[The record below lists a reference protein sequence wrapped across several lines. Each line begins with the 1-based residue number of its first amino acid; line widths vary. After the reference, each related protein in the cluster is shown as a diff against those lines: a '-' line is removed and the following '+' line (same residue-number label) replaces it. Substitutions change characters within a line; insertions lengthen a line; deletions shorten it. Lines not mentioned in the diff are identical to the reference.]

1 MNKVLFGGAFD
12 PIHLGHI
19 HMAEEASKKLDADV
33 IFIPAPISVWKKE
46 SAPIKDKIEMIKLS
60 IQDKPRLSIDL
71 FEVESGKSTN
81 YSIETAEYFVKK
93 YPNDKFYY
101 LIGADQ
107 VNSFHLWKE
116 AKKLSEI
123 VQIIFFE
130 RPNIQLDAKNIADFN
145 MMKIDGDLKDV
156 SSSEIRSLQNLKL
169 TEPVIKYIEDN
180 NLYYI
185 KEIKSHIGD
194 KRFNHSLSV
203 ANLAYEI
210 AKANKL
216 DDPWK
221 YYVAGILHDIGKE
234 DETSKEIMER
244 EFDDYMDLPKFAY
257 HQFVGAYLATAEFGI
272 MDQSII
278 NAIKFHATGNSEM
291 DILAKVIYAADK
303 IEPTRDYD
311 SSDLI
316 SAMMKNAEEG
326 FITVLKANVDFL
338 LEGKKDIKNR
348 LTSKCIEYYL
358 N

>member
-46 SAPIKDKIEMIKLS
+46 SAPVKDKIEMIKLS
-60 IQDKPRLSIDL
+60 IKDNPRLSIDL
-71 FEVESGKSTN
+71 FEVESGKDTN
-81 YSIETAEYFVKK
+81 YSIETAEYFVNKHR
-93 YPNDKFYY
+93 NDKFFY

-123 VQIIFFE
+123 VQIVFFG
-130 RPNIQLDAKNIADFN
+130 RPNIQLDPQNIEEFN
-145 MMKIDGDLKDV
+145 MIQIDGDLIDV

-169 TEPVIKYIEDN
+169 SDSVIKYIEDN

-185 KEIKSHIGD
+185 KAIRSHLGD
-194 KRFNHSLSV
+194 KRFNHSVSV
-203 ANLAYEI
+203 AHVAYEI

-216 DDPWK
+216 ENPEK
-221 YYVAGILHDIGKE
+221 YYVAGILHDVAKE
-234 DETSKEIMER
+234 DENLDELMR
-244 EFDDYMDLPKFAY
+244 NEFSEYIDLPKFSY
-257 HQFVGAYLATAEFGI
+257 HQFVGSLIAKREFGI
-272 MDQSII
+272 TDDSIL

-291 DILAKVIYAADK
+291 DIMAKVIYAADK
-303 IEPTRDYD
+303 IEPTRNYD
-311 SSDLI
+311 SSELI
-316 SAMMKNAEEG
+316 NAMMKNAEAG

-338 LEGKKDIKNR
+338 TEGKKDIRNR
-348 LTSKCIEYYL
+348 LTSKCIDYYL
-358 N
+358 G

>member
-60 IQDKPRLSIDL
+60 IKDNPRLTVDL
-71 FEVESGKSTN
+71 FEVESGKTTN

-93 YPNDKFYY
+93 FPEDKFFY

-123 VQIIFFE
+123 VQIVFFE
-130 RPNIQLDAKNIADFN
+130 RPNIQLDSKNITEFN
-145 MMKIDGDLKDV
+145 MIQIDGDLTDV

-169 TEPVIKYIEDN
+169 AEPVMKYIEEN

-185 KEIKSHIGD
+185 KEIRAHLSKN
-194 KRFNHSLSV
+194 RFEHSLSV
-203 ANLAYEI
+203 ANLSYQI
-210 AKANKL
+210 AKKNKL
-216 DDPWK
+216 DNPEK

-234 DETSKEIMER
+234 EANAKEIMEN
-244 EFDDYMDLPKFAY
+244 EFDDFMDLPKFAY

-272 MDQSII
+272 MDKSII
-278 NAIKFHATGNSEM
+278 NAIKFHATGNENM

-303 IEPTRDYD
+303 IEPTRNYD

-316 SAMMKNAEEG
+316 AAMMENAESG

-348 LTSKCIEYYL
+348 LTSKCIECYL